1 MAYTAK
7 DAAGNTIY
15 LDGAGTGADSGNAIT
30 PNSTIIGAVNETA
43 PGTDTASSG
52 LNGRLQR
59 IAQRLT
65 SILAKLPALGTAGTA
80 SSDVITVQGIAS
92 MTAIKVD
99 GSAVTQPVSA
109 ASLPLPSGAATS
121 ANQATGNTSL
131 SNIEGYVDGLEALV
145 TSTNTKL
152 DTVHTDL
159 GTLLTT
165 GAPITGQSLESGGA
179 GGLGWL
185 SSVRKKLSDLIALL
199 PTALGQTTMANSL
212 AVTIAS
218 NQSAVPVSGTVTAAA
233 SENHVGE
240 VATAGK
246 LVQVALTVSTS
257 PAYTAGDSIGGKITI
272 ANAVRVSGGVSVL
285 ASLEILDRAN
295 QKPAGTI
302 YIFNADPT
310 NATLTD
316 NAAFVFSTDD
326 LKVIAQIPV
335 STSDYVTTNS
345 KATANLSGLA
355 RIVGPASGTTL
366 YAAFVTTST
375 PTFAAT
381 ADVQLGFGFAN
392 IN

>member
-1 MAYTAK
+1 MSISVK
-7 DAAGNTIY
+7 NAAGTTVAVEATG
-15 LDGAGTGADSGNAIT
+15 DGSGTPYKIQSPTVATAGSAALTVGNQIAGTDGTNAR
-30 PNSTIIGAVNETA
+30 IIK
-43 PGTDTASSG
+43 TDSSG
-52 LNGRLQR
+52 ELQVDVLSV
-59 IAQRLT
+59 A
-65 SILAKLPALGTAGTA
+65 AG
-80 SSDVITVQGIAS
+80 
-92 MTAIKVD
+92 
-99 GSAVTQPVSA
+99 
-109 ASLPLPSGAATS
+109 
-121 ANQATGNTSL
+121 
-131 SNIEGYVDGLEALV
+131 
-145 TSTNTKL
+145 
-152 DTVHTDL
+152 
-159 GTLLTT
+159 
-165 GAPITGQSLESGGA
+165 
-179 GGLGWL
+179 
-185 SSVRKKLSDLIALL
+185 
-199 PTALGQTTMANSL
+199 
-212 AVTIAS
+212 
-218 NQSAVPVSGTVTAAA
+218 
-233 SENHVGE
+233 ENHVGE

-302 YIFNADPT
+302 YIFNADPSA
-310 NATLTD
+310 ATLTD
-316 NAAFVFSTDD
+316 NSAFVFSTDD

-381 ADVQLGFGFAN
+381 TDVQLGFGFAN